1 MQEKNAKLKNMKSF
15 MKIVICAAAV
25 VLAGAA
31 MAEDKVIARSDPYA
45 IFLRTDEDG
54 QSAEA
59 LVCKKSDAGYEVL
72 GGGED
77 VIATI
82 AKCVPEVDALAL
94 AQAYLKADIEKQ
106 GGVSAA
112 QAKMDA
118 AIKKYGDTWLSP
130 LAKRAYAE
138 LGIKI
143 P

>member
-1 MQEKNAKLKNMKSF
+1 MQDKNAKLKNMKVF
-15 MKIVICAAAV
+15 MKLIICAAAV
-25 VLAGAA
+25 VLAGVAT
-31 MAEDKVIARSDPYA
+31 AEDKVIARSAQYA
-45 IFLRTDEDG
+45 VILRTDGDT
-54 QSAEA
+54 AEA
-59 LVCKKSDAGYEVL
+59 LVCKKSDAGYEEL

-82 AKCVPEVDALAL
+82 AKCVPEGDALAL
-94 AQAYLKADIEKQ
+94 AEVYLKADIEKQ

-118 AIKKYGDTWLSP
+118 AIKEYGDTWLSP
-130 LAKRAYAE
+130 LARRAYTE